1 MQHFPIRC
9 LVAHHVVNSTSFMLV
24 AVHHAVCQ
32 TFVRAVPTYSSASY
46 FGVPYLSSCP
56 TFVGG
61 SYSVQWRSRRV
72 NLIVASCASC
82 CPAPYLC
89 FKVVEFCSA
98 IMQHAIAVDKCDSLP
113 CGSFLTFCC
122 SGKQCFSCSCLP
134 AVLSRAL
141 LCVGVRA
148 RPSHVRGLISSDAL
162 LVVGR

>member
-1 MQHFPIRC
+1 MKLWECDRVETVGYFLSVLFNFGIRN
-9 LVAHHVVNSTSFMLV
+9 VKNVVNSTSFMLV

-122 SGKQCFSCSCLP
+122 SGKQCFSCSCQRHRHGFLW
-134 AVLSRAL
+134 AL
-141 LCVGVRA
+141 
-148 RPSHVRGLISSDAL
+148 
-162 LVVGR
+162 